1 LSIGFSNDDRLM
13 ADRYYRNSGYRY
25 HDDARGER
33 DDDHRGRDKH
43 GNGKG
48 VPPGLAKKGGVPP
61 GLVKKGGLPPRLQ
74 RNQRLPDDIIYEP
87 LPRELDRQMAPLP
100 SPDYVRVRVGT
111 DLAIL
116 NKKTHVVV
124 DFLRALN

>member
-1 LSIGFSNDDRLM
+1 
-13 ADRYYRNSGYRY
+13 
-25 HDDARGER
+25 
-33 DDDHRGRDKH
+33 
-43 GNGKG
+43 
-48 VPPGLAKKGGVPP
+48 
-61 GLVKKGGLPPRLQ
+61 LQ

-87 LPRELDRQMAPLP
+87 FPRELDRQMAPLP

>member
-1 LSIGFSNDDRLM
+1 M

-25 HDDARGER
+25 HDGDRGDR
-33 DDDHRGRDKH
+33 DDVHRNKDKH

-48 VPPGLAKKGGVPP
+48 VPPGLAKQGGVSP
-61 GLVKKGGLPPRLQ
+61 GLQ
-74 RNQRLPDDIIYEP
+74 RNQRLPDAVTYEP
-87 LPRELDRQMAPLP
+87 LPRELDRQMALP

-116 NKKTHVVV
+116 NKKTRVVV
-124 DFLRALN
+124 DFLRVLD